1 MGLSE
6 HREFSTNG
14 EPVNGLPLGVERI
27 PQEHGI
33 KSGSIT
39 GPVVIVHRR
48 ALGRECLARSLQEY
62 NPALAILA
70 VGSVEQVTT
79 VSGQTRPSA
88 ILLILGDR
96 KATDPTTR
104 AELKDFVSQ
113 FGDVPVV
120 VVADADGPA
129 EMLAALDGGA
139 KGYITTGASVKVLA
153 EAIALARAGGVFVPA
168 SCIIALKEAKYANQA
183 NARRLADIFT
193 PRQTS
198 VANALRQGKANKIIA
213 YELNMCESTVKVHV
227 RNLMKKLK
235 ATNRTEIAYKLSE
248 MAA

>member
-39 GPVVIVHRR
+39 GPVVIVHRG

-113 FGDVPVV
+113 FGDVP
-120 VVADADGPA
+120 
-129 EMLAALDGGA
+129 
-139 KGYITTGASVKVLA
+139 
-153 EAIALARAGGVFVPA
+153 
-168 SCIIALKEAKYANQA
+168 
-183 NARRLADIFT
+183 
-193 PRQTS
+193 
-198 VANALRQGKANKIIA
+198 
-213 YELNMCESTVKVHV
+213 
-227 RNLMKKLK
+227 
-235 ATNRTEIAYKLSE
+235 
-248 MAA
+248 